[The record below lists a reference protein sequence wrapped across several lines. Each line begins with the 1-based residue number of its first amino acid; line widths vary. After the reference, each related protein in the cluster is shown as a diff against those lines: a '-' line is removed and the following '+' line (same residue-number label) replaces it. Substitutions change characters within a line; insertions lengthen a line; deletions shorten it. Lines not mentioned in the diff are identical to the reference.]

1 MLLSNIFSYFLG
13 NRKYKLVSFFNLHAK
28 IFFMKTS
35 LKLWGQRI
43 FLYVFFILFSA
54 SLFLARAVVGHMR
67 LLFYFVL
74 SNISLNFIK
83 SSIKITANILFNF
96 IRYFYSSHKLFW
108 FISLNI
114 LIRLIKEYFFQLE
127 NKFSDRNNK
136 LDNNIFTFLKNDR
149 ALIYFLVCSTKQK
162 WSKY

>member
-28 IFFMKTS
+28 IFFIKTS
-35 LKLWGQRI
+35 LKFWGQRI
-43 FLYVFFILFSA
+43 FLFSA
-54 SLFLARAVVGHMR
+54 SLFLARAVVGHMQ

-83 SSIKITANILFNF
+83 SSIKIKENILFDF
-96 IRYFYSSHKLFW
+96 IRYFYSSLKLFW

-114 LIRLIKEYFFQLE
+114 LIRFIKEDFFQLE

-136 LDNNIFTFLKNDR
+136 LDNNIFSFLKNDR